1 MTANSNPLKQYFRQ
15 PAIYLRLPSDGRY
28 WPAGSIDIPET
39 GELPV
44 LPMTALD
51 EITYRTPDALFNG
64 QAVVSVI
71 QSCIPSVRDA
81 WQAPNVDLNA
91 MLTAIRIAS
100 YGHEMPIETT
110 CPGCQ
115 NTDEYE
121 LDLRTVM
128 DQQRCPDYN
137 KHIQNGSLEVTFQ
150 PMTYRDSNH
159 VSSLQFEEQRILQ
172 MIPASDLDQDT
183 KIERLN
189 EIMLKI
195 SGLTVKA
202 LKHSIANIRTP
213 DSVVTEPAHIE
224 EFLQNCDRRLFNAIR
239 DHIIELRRQTDLRPM
254 KITCT
259 ACNKEYEQP
268 LTLDMTSFF
277 GPAS

>member
-1 MTANSNPLKQYFRQ
+1 
-15 PAIYLRLPSDGRY
+15 
-28 WPAGSIDIPET
+28 
-39 GELPV
+39 
-44 LPMTALD
+44 
-51 EITYRTPDALFNG
+51 
-64 QAVVSVI
+64 
-71 QSCIPSVRDA
+71 
-81 WQAPNVDLNA
+81 
-91 MLTAIRIAS
+91 
-100 YGHEMPIETT
+100 
-110 CPGCQ
+110 
-115 NTDEYE
+115 
-121 LDLRTVM
+121 
-128 DQQRCPDYN
+128 
-137 KHIQNGSLEVTFQ
+137 
-150 PMTYRDSNH
+150 MTYRDSNH

>member
-1 MTANSNPLKQYFRQ
+1 MTANSNPLRQYFRQ
-15 PAIYLRLPSDGRY
+15 PAIYLRLPSGGRY
-28 WPAGSIDIPET
+28 WPEGSIDMPET

-44 LPMTALD
+44 LPMTAID

-64 QAVVSVI
+64 QAVISVI
-71 QSCIPSVRDA
+71 QSCVPAVKDA
-81 WQAPNVDLNA
+81 WLAPNVDLNA
-91 MLTAIRIAS
+91 ILTAIRIAS
-100 YGHEMPIETT
+100 YGHNMPIETT
-110 CPGCQ
+110 CPSCE

-128 DQQRCPDYN
+128 DQQRCPDYAQ
-137 KHIQNGSLEVTFQ
+137 HIVSGELEVVFQ

-172 MIPASDLDQDT
+172 MIPNSELDQDT

-189 EIMLKI
+189 EIMRKI
-195 SGLTVKA
+195 SGLTVEA
-202 LKHSIANIRTP
+202 LKHSIAEVRTP
-213 DSVVTEPAHIE
+213 TGTVMDPQHIE
-224 EFLQNCDRRLFNAIR
+224 EFLQNCDRRLFNTIR

-254 KITCT
+254 RIACT
-259 ACNKEYEQP
+259 ACTKEYDQP